1 MTSHLVWVGVCLGLA
16 DFVSSVVTG
25 MLRHEDHVEG
35 WESSFAF
42 ARFAL
47 ASLCLLVVQPKASS
61 PKRSMGLL
69 SLVALL
75 LVGFVLA
82 PVLVHGRRD
91 NLELVLAVC
100 FAVAEL
106 LLLCVLAPQYYCE
119 ETEDKKETR
128 DLGDLETQLLE
139 EKRNEEKEE
148 IDLYKGQGA
157 TFARLV
163 SLSYPERY
171 ILTVATF
178 ALLVSS
184 LTGLITPLLFGRF
197 IQSINSEKQSMHL
210 LNTTVLQMILLFI
223 VSCSFSM
230 MRGALFTLAGE
241 RLVARFRV
249 RLFDH
254 IIFQDITFF
263 DTNQSGELQSRLSSD
278 TTAIQNAVTV
288 NVSMVLRMA
297 LEAMCSFFIIFFIS
311 WKLTLVMLSVV
322 PVVGVIARLYGTFV
336 RNLSKNYQDSLAK
349 ASETAEEAFSSIRT
363 VRSFSKERFQ
373 IIAKYAERIGTSYEY
388 GKQRAWAYGIF
399 LGVIGLLASLAMCL
413 VLWMGGRMVIKNE
426 DGFTAANLTTFLMY
440 TLNLAVALGGLS
452 EVYGTLLSAVGSS
465 ERMFGILD
473 LDPRINSR
481 SGGGGGNIVT
491 TPSSTRTSGGALI
504 EFDHVTFAY
513 ETRKDITVLNDLSF
527 QLVPQSVSAFVGSS
541 GGGKSTICSLLQRYY
556 DPNQGAVRID
566 GVSLKDMDPVV
577 LRGRMSV
584 VSQEPTLFATT
595 IRDNIAF
602 GAGDGAG
609 AVSFEDIC
617 QAARRANAYDFIM
630 SFKPDGFNTLVGER
644 GVQLSGG
651 QKQRI
656 AIARAIL
663 KNPDILLLD
672 EATSALDSESEHVV
686 QQALD
691 ELMKDR
697 TTVVIAH
704 RLTTVRHASKIF
716 VMSEGKIV
724 EDGTYEQLL
733 EQGGMFT
740 ALVSRQ
746 LKH

>member
-1 MTSHLVWVGVCLGLA
+1 MPSNLVWVGVCLGLA
-16 DFVSSVVTG
+16 DFAACAVTG
-25 MLRHEDHVEG
+25 MLRHDDHELEV
-35 WESSFAF
+35 WETSFAF

-47 ASLCLLVVQPKASS
+47 ASLCLFVLQPRASS
-61 PKRSMGLL
+61 PQRSMGLL
-69 SLVALL
+69 LLVAALL
-75 LVGFVLA
+75 AGFVLA

-91 NLELVLAVC
+91 NLELALAVC
-100 FAVAEL
+100 FAVGEL
-106 LLLCVLAPQYYCE
+106 LLLCVLAPQYYYHD
-119 ETEDKKETR
+119 EDKKEV
-128 DLGDLETQLLE
+128 GDLEAQLLLE
-139 EKRNEEKEE
+139 AEAEKEKEE
-148 IDLYKGQGA
+148 VDPYKGQGA

-184 LTGLITPLLFGRF
+184 ITGLITPLLFGRF
-197 IQSINSEKQSMHL
+197 IQSINSDEQSMHM

-223 VSCSFSM
+223 VSCAFSM
-230 MRGALFTLAGE
+230 LRGALFTLAGE

-278 TTAIQNAVTV
+278 TSAIQNAVTV

-297 LEAMCSFFIIFFIS
+297 LEAVCSFVIIFFIS
-311 WKLTLVMLSVV
+311 WKLTLGMLSVV

-336 RNLSKNYQDSLAK
+336 KNLSKNYQDSLAK

-373 IIAKYAERIGTSYEY
+373 TAKYAERIAKSYEF

-413 VLWMGGRMVIKNE
+413 VLWMGGRMVIKHEN
-426 DGFTAANLTTFLMY
+426 DFTAAKLTTFLMY

-465 ERMFGILD
+465 DRMFGILD
-473 LDPRINSR
+473 LEPRINSR
-481 SGGGGGNIVT
+481 GGGSGGGGMALAK
-491 TPSSTRTSGGALI
+491 TSRGGALI

-513 ETRKDITVLNDLSF
+513 ETRKDITVLNNLSF
-527 QLVPQSVSAFVGSS
+527 QLVPRSVSAFVGSS

-556 DPNQGAVRID
+556 DPNQGVVRID
-566 GVSLKDMDPVV
+566 GVSLKDMDPIA
-577 LRGRMSV
+577 LRDRMSV

-602 GAGDGAG
+602 GAGEGAG

-630 SFKPDGFNTLVGER
+630 SFKPDGFDTMVGER

-672 EATSALDSESEHVV
+672 EATSALDSESEHLV

-716 VMSEGKIV
+716 VMSEGRIV

-740 ALVSRQ
+740 ALVARQ